1 LDKWSDTMNVRNPSR
16 SKTGHPV
23 GGLVTALFLTGGL
36 LVGCS
41 GGGGGSSSTAARHL
55 GEIEALGSI
64 LVNGVKFETEGAT
77 IVGPDTPKPGMVV
90 KVDGTVNADGVT
102 GTATGVEFD
111 DNVTGP
117 IVSVDPASD
126 ATVTVA
132 NVMGQ
137 TVVFEDN
144 LTKFDATTGMPIGT
158 DVNKVL
164 RISGFERDDGKIQAT
179 FASEVAAGGLL
190 EVTGTVTNLG
200 PTTFTINSLTI
211 DFSGVVP
218 RDVPGGQL
226 SNGLLVEVK
235 GSNFDGTTLIAT
247 DIEGKVA
254 GVGDDDFGKV
264 HVEGIVSNLSG
275 DTFEINGQAVDAS
288 NATFR
293 TGDKADLVNGSKVEA
308 EGPLVNGVVI
318 ATRITFKASVRLE
331 AQVESIT
338 GNTLT
343 FVGLPG
349 IAVGVHTELTRDD
362 ANAFPTLAVGNDVKV
377 RARIG
382 AYDLVATR
390 LEKTGDVTDRT
401 IIRGPVTAI
410 SGPIVTIL
418 NTVTVDTSSAVGAQ
432 TVLPGLQ
439 VGNIVKARFR
449 GGFWDQIELELPD
462 DPGTL

>member
-1 LDKWSDTMNVRNPSR
+1 
-16 SKTGHPV
+16 
-23 GGLVTALFLTGGL
+23 
-36 LVGCS
+36 
-41 GGGGGSSSTAARHL
+41 
-55 GEIEALGSI
+55 
-64 LVNGVKFETEGAT
+64 
-77 IVGPDTPKPGMVV
+77 
-90 KVDGTVNADGVT
+90 VT

-418 NTVTVDTSSAVGAQ
+418 NTVAVDTSSAVGNQ
-432 TVLPGLQ
+432 IVSGLQ
-439 VGNIVKARFR
+439 VGDIVKARFR